1 MVYEDLFYPKGVA
14 VIGSATPGKLASVI
28 LGRLEEGG
36 CPHLYAVNP
45 KGKAVGS
52 APGYRSVQEI
62 DGPVSLAV
70 VVSPAATVKDVLE
83 DCGKAGVKA
92 AAIITSGFSE
102 AGNQKGEQEI
112 LEVARRYGIRFVG
125 PNCAGVINTHANLLA
140 TLETRPPKG
149 SMAVISQ
156 SGAVGGALMAMAG
169 EQGVGVS
176 KFLSFGNGLDLNM
189 MEFLE
194 WMRDDDETKVVAL
207 YLESI
212 GDGRAFMEALSRLTK
227 KKPVVV
233 VKSGRSQAGQRAALS
248 HTGAMAGADA
258 VFDAALKQCG
268 AVRVDTLEELF
279 DVCKGFSLLPP
290 VEGRRLLIVTNSGGP
305 GVMATDRSEKEGLS
319 LPEPAPALKD
329 ALYTFLPAFAGV
341 KNPIDLTVEGTGEQ
355 YQKSLCTALPQY
367 DAGLALYIGT
377 PYLKAVPIAEGIAA
391 AAKETKKPLA
401 AVLMVGADLADAR
414 QALEAQGI
422 PLFESG
428 ERAVE
433 TFARMA
439 AYEAWKRD
447 GEPLAAPAAPAGV
460 PQPEGPLLEPEAMDL
475 LGRNGIPVPP
485 HRFVH
490 SAEEAA
496 AGARAL
502 GFPVVMKVVSP
513 QILHKSDVGG
523 VVLHIDSEEKAKE
536 AFWHLEKIAEGRD
549 FQGAVLYPMLKG
561 GREVILGLTRDPMFG
576 PVVAFGLGGVYT
588 EALKDVVFR
597 VAPVSV
603 PQAMEMIQSI
613 QSYRILQGI
622 RGEAPADLDALANA
636 IAAFSQLP
644 FLEPGIQEAD
654 LNPVFVFEDKILT
667 ADARILY
674 AKKEG

>member
-305 GVMATDRSEKEGLS
+305 GVMATDR
-319 LPEPAPALKD
+319 
-329 ALYTFLPAFAGV
+329 
-341 KNPIDLTVEGTGEQ
+341 
-355 YQKSLCTALPQY
+355 
-367 DAGLALYIGT
+367 
-377 PYLKAVPIAEGIAA
+377 
-391 AAKETKKPLA
+391 
-401 AVLMVGADLADAR
+401 
-414 QALEAQGI
+414 
-422 PLFESG
+422 
-428 ERAVE
+428 
-433 TFARMA
+433 
-439 AYEAWKRD
+439 
-447 GEPLAAPAAPAGV
+447 
-460 PQPEGPLLEPEAMDL
+460 
-475 LGRNGIPVPP
+475 
-485 HRFVH
+485 
-490 SAEEAA
+490 
-496 AGARAL
+496 
-502 GFPVVMKVVSP
+502 
-513 QILHKSDVGG
+513 
-523 VVLHIDSEEKAKE
+523 
-536 AFWHLEKIAEGRD
+536 
-549 FQGAVLYPMLKG
+549 
-561 GREVILGLTRDPMFG
+561 
-576 PVVAFGLGGVYT
+576 
-588 EALKDVVFR
+588 
-597 VAPVSV
+597 
-603 PQAMEMIQSI
+603 
-613 QSYRILQGI
+613 
-622 RGEAPADLDALANA
+622 
-636 IAAFSQLP
+636 
-644 FLEPGIQEAD
+644 
-654 LNPVFVFEDKILT
+654 
-667 ADARILY
+667 
-674 AKKEG
+674 